1 MVLLRKLNH
10 DLPPEFSAEVRRHI
24 VLHQEGRGPEA
35 SVTEHALELS
45 SSPRV
50 SDGCSARLCPLP
62 LLATSRASAL
72 WRQTGRVKTDLT
84 IWRDLG
90 I

>member
-1 MVLLRKLNH
+1 MRH
-10 DLPPEFSAEVRRHI
+10 DLPPEFSAEVRRHV

-35 SVTEHALELS
+35 SVTENTLELS

-50 SDGCSARLCPLP
+50 GDGCSARLRPLP

-72 WRQTGRVKTDLT
+72 RRQTGRVKTDLT
-84 IWRDLG
+84 I
-90 I
+90 